1 MLSNWHIADPIAAR
15 SIPIESNE
23 SKLACVAS
31 PEKMQQ
37 PFNDHLFISALTG

>member
-23 SKLACVAS
+23 LKLACVAS
-31 PEKMQQ
+31 PEA
-37 PFNDHLFISALTG
+37 NATTLLFDPAL